1 MAKVHIYTSDACGF
15 CSRAK
20 ALLESK
26 GIDYSETHLGLS
38 DMDARRML
46 AELTGR
52 FTVPQILIDEQPI
65 GGWDELYAL
74 DREGRLDHLLGVA

>member
-20 ALLESK
+20 ALLNSK
-26 GIDYSETHLGLS
+26 DVDYTETHIGLG
-38 DMDARRML
+38 DMDARRTL

-52 FTVPQILIDEQPI
+52 FTVPQILIDDQPI
-65 GGWDELYAL
+65 GGWDELSAL
-74 DREGRLDHLLGVA
+74 EREGRLDYLLGAA